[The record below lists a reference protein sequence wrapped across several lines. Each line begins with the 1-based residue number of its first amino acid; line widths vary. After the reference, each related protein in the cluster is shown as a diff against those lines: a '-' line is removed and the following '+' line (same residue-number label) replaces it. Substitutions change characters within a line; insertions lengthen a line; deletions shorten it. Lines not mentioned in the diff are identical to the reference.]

1 MLRPVGGR
9 DEHRTIES
17 LGAVFMKNVVGRF
30 SDNAEIST
38 DVLGQ
43 AMMIAGEIGIEGCL
57 SHGIGKMHKMGL
69 SGEEVRF
76 SYSMTAALR
85 LYVADLWFL
94 RASLQA
100 LLIRNGDARK
110 LAKVTF

>member
-9 DEHRTIES
+9 DEHRTMES

-38 DVLGQ
+38 DVLGK

-57 SHGIGKMHKMGL
+57 NHGIGKMHKMGL
-69 SGEEVRF
+69 SGEEVGIN
-76 SYSMTAALR
+76 YPTTIALR
-85 LYVADLWFL
+85 VHIADL
-94 RASLQA
+94 RS
-100 LLIRNGDARK
+100 
-110 LAKVTF
+110 